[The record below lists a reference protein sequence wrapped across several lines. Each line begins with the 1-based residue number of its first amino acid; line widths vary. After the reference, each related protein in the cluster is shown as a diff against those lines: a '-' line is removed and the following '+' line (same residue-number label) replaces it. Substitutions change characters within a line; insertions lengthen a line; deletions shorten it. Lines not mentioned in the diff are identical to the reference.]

1 MQNEARSY
9 AINMIDKAYN
19 DTSAIVDALAKE
31 PENMKENMRLLR
43 LKFNNLGL
51 YINTLKNL
59 DTQQGG
65 RRTRRNRRK
74 SNR

>member
-9 AINMIDKAYN
+9 AINMIEKAYN